1 LAANGLEVALMRHAL
16 LFGATGQIGEPLLA
30 RLRADGW
37 RVTAV
42 SRELHR
48 DGPGLSWRHGGFDA
62 VPDLPA
68 HVDAI
73 VSAGPLDAFSHWY
86 ARAGVEAGRVVAFG
100 STSVVVKQHS
110 VDPDERD
117 VAQRLQL
124 AEDRLAAAAAER
136 GTAFTVLRPT
146 LVYGAGRDATLS
158 RIARVAHR
166 LRAFPLPRRAKGL
179 RQPVHVDDLADAAV
193 DAIGAAAARDRVF
206 DLPGGETLAYRDMVH
221 RVLRVLEP
229 PAHLVELPLPMFELA
244 LRMAQSRGI
253 ATGFG
258 DAAVE
263 RMRRDLVFDA
273 APARAAF
280 AYAPR
285 AFTPAASMFPPREA

>member
-1 LAANGLEVALMRHAL
+1 MEGALMRHAL
-16 LFGATGQIGEPLLA
+16 VFGGSGQIGEPMLA
-30 RLRADGW
+30 RLRTEGW
-37 RVTAV
+37 RITAV
-42 SRELHR
+42 SRKLHR
-48 DGPGLSWRHGGFDA
+48 DGPGLSWRHGSFDA

-73 VSAGPLDAFSHWY
+73 LSAGPLDAFSHWY
-86 ARAGVEAGRVVAFG
+86 ARAAVDAARVVAFG

-110 VDPDERD
+110 VDADERD
-117 VAQRLQL
+117 VAQRLRL
-124 AEDRLAAAAAER
+124 AEDRLAAAARER
-136 GTAFTVLRPT
+136 GAAFTILRPT

-158 RIARVAHR
+158 RIASVAHR
-166 LRAFPLPRRAKGL
+166 LRAFPLPRRANGL

-193 DAIGAAAARDRVF
+193 ACVAAAGAHDRVF
-206 DLPGGETLAYRDMVH
+206 DTPGAETLPYREMVR
-221 RVLRVLEP
+221 RVLAVLVP

-244 LRMAQSRGI
+244 LRMARSRGI

-273 APARAAF
+273 SPAREAF
-280 AYAPR
+280 GYAPR
-285 AFTPAASMFPPREA
+285 MFLPTAAMFPRRDA